1 MRSQFEMPTM
11 PQVAKLVG
19 RSTAETLKAMKNSGF
34 HYFTSTE
41 KPFYATPTSSV
52 MFEELPKIPTVY
64 IPKAGKI
71 SDDSQGRM
79 RDWAST
85 YGKSVRQHS
94 VKSLST

>member
-1 MRSQFEMPTM
+1 
-11 PQVAKLVG
+11 
-19 RSTAETLKAMKNSGF
+19 
-34 HYFTSTE
+34 
-41 KPFYATPTSSV
+41 

-94 VKSLST
+94 VRSLST